1 MTQEKKNNAE
11 EAQVIIEGTTPQEVM
26 EKRKEKKSL
35 ISKIWDGVCW
45 TGKKIWENKG
55 TVAAVAATVVVTKV
69 VDDRSHKKELK
80 RVAACERNNGAV
92 EGIMASTIE
101 HSKLPEENKQSWY
114 NRAGMNRE
122 NCKNVERATR
132 AVINEYLEE
141 GKTSKQA

>member
-1 MTQEKKNNAE
+1 MTQEKKNSAE
-11 EAQVIIEGTTPQEVM
+11 EAQVIEETQQTPQQN
-26 EKRKEKKSL
+26 KKEKKSL
-35 ISKIWDGVCW
+35 IGKIWDGVCW
-45 TGKKIWENKG
+45 TGRKIWENKEAAAAIAA
-55 TVAAVAATVVVTKV
+55 TAVATKV
-69 VDDRSHKKELK
+69 ICDQSHKKELAK
-80 RVAACERNNGAV
+80 VAHRERNNGAV
-92 EGIMASTIE
+92 DGIMASTIE